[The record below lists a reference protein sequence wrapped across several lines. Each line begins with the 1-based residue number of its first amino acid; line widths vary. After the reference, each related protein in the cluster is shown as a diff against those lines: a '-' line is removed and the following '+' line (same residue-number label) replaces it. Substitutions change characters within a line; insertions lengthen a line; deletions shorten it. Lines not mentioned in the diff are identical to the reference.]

1 MKRVTTLGLFF
12 LTFTFATPSFG
23 QEHTGVIT
31 DAETGD
37 PLVGANATVQGT
49 SIGASTGVDGRFSFQ
64 YTNNEDYTLVV
75 SFVGYRIT
83 ERVLSPGDDTSN
95 LNFSLETDVFGTD
108 EIVVTGVGSRG
119 QPRSIID
126 SAVPIDVVKS
136 EDIVKQGGT
145 DLPDLLKNIV
155 PSYNV
160 NTQPISDA
168 ATVVRPANLRG
179 LGPDHTL
186 VLVNGKRRHR
196 ASVIYWVG
204 NGVAD
209 GAQGPDISPIPS
221 IALRQVEVLRDGAS
235 AQYGSDAIAGVMNF
249 QLKDSYRGGSIEF
262 KPGIFQEGDGLTYA
276 VAGNIGLG
284 SERAWANLS
293 LEYGNADETDRAIQ
307 RNDAIGLIAA
317 GNTHVANPAQKWGQP
332 IIRNDVKFFA
342 NYGASLT
349 DNISLYGH
357 GNLATKEVDGGF
369 YYRNPNTRDGVF
381 SIDKGKTLL
390 VGDLDGV
397 NMGGDCPNVA
407 ITNNVPDADALAQVF
422 NDDNCFTFQE
432 QQGSFPGR
440 PGGFTPR
447 FGANTQDVSFL
458 VGVKGT
464 NPSPQPTFT
473 WDLSASYG
481 QHHSDFFIYNT
492 VNASLGPDSPTSF
505 DPGDYIQTDT
515 NVNLDFTK
523 LVSKQLFLAAGL
535 EYRTETF
542 EIVAG
547 DEASWAIG
555 PLATPDPQGFSSA
568 SNGFNGFTPHSAGT
582 FDRSNTSVYTE
593 AEFYP
598 IENWLLGAALRHENF
613 DDFGTTTNY
622 KLATN
627 YGISDD
633 LKIRSS
639 YSTGF
644 RAPTPGQQ
652 NAFNV
657 STQFDVSLGDLVN
670 NGTIPSN
677 NPVARLVGSKSLEA
691 EKSKN
696 FTAGF
701 VLDLPGFDVTI
712 DYFDIQLRDRLA
724 LSQDFKL
731 LENLTEEQITLFE
744 NGADGVG
751 GDGEV
756 PYVRNIANFRYFI
769 NDFETRTNG
778 VDIVLT
784 TPTGPAGELI
794 FAYNFTNTE
803 VTKHNPETLGDR
815 RIKELQESIPS
826 NRANLTWTQTLTDNL
841 GVLGRWSYYSSW
853 WDDDDLYTYGSEF
866 KLFDLESS
874 YSLANGL
881 IVSVGAQNILNA
893 YPDENPGGADGAG
906 NQYSQFSP
914 FGFGGTFWY
923 GKFNY
928 SF

>member
-1 MKRVTTLGLFF
+1 MKRVTTSGLFF
-12 LTFTFATPSFG
+12 LILTLVAPSFG

-37 PLVGANATVQGT
+37 PLVGANAAVQGT

-75 SFVGYRIT
+75 SFVGYRT
-83 ERVLSPGDDTSN
+83 VERVLSPGDNTSN
-95 LNFSLETDVFGTD
+95 LNFSLETDLLGTD

-145 DLPDLLKNIV
+145 DLPDLIRNIV

-249 QLKDSYRGGSIEF
+249 QLKDSYRGGSLEF
-262 KPGIFQEGDGLTYA
+262 KPGIFQEGDGFTYA

-317 GNTHVANPAQKWGQP
+317 GNTHVTNPAQKWGQP

-357 GNLATKEVDGGF
+357 GNLATKEVEGGF
-369 YYRNPNTRDGVF
+369 YYRNPNTRDAVF
-381 SIDKGKTLL
+381 SGDKGQTLL

-407 ITNNVPDADALAQVF
+407 VTNSAPDADALAQVF

-481 QHHSDFFIYNT
+481 QHHSDFFIFNT

-523 LVSKQLFLAAGL
+523 LVNKQLFLAAGL

-555 PLATPDPQGFSSA
+555 PLATQGFSSA
-568 SNGFNGFTPHSAGT
+568 SNGFNGFPPLSAGT
-582 FDRSNTSVYTE
+582 FDRSNASVYTE
-593 AEFYP
+593 AEYYP
-598 IENWLLGAALRHENF
+598 LENWLLGAALRHEDF

-627 YGISDD
+627 YGFSDD

-639 YSTGF
+639 YNTGF

-657 STQFDVSLGDLVN
+657 STQFDVALGDLVN
-670 NGTIPSN
+670 NGTIPSS

-701 VLDLPGFDVTI
+701 VLDLPGFEVTI
-712 DYFDIQLRDRLA
+712 DYFEIRVRDRLA
-724 LSQDFKL
+724 LSQDFSL
-731 LENLTEEQITLFE
+731 QESLTEEQIILFE
-744 NGADGVG
+744 HGADGVG

-756 PYVRNIANFRYFI
+756 PYVRNLANFRYFI

-778 VDIVLT
+778 VDIVIT

-794 FAYNFTNTE
+794 FAYNLTDTE
-803 VTKHNPETLGDR
+803 VTKHNPKTLEAG
-815 RIKELQESIPS
+815 RIKELQESIPR
-826 NRANLTWTQTLTDNL
+826 NRANLTWIQTLTDNL

-853 WDDDDLYTYGSEF
+853 WDDDDLRTYGSEF

>member
-1 MKRVTTLGLFF
+1 MKRIATLGLFF
-12 LTFTFATPSFG
+12 LILILATTSFG

-75 SFVGYRIT
+75 SFVGYRT
-83 ERVLSPGDDTSN
+83 AERVLSPGDDTLN

-108 EIVVTGVGSRG
+108 EIVVTGVGSRM

-168 ATVVRPANLRG
+168 ATIVRPANMRG
-179 LGPDHTL
+179 LAPDHTL

-196 ASVIYWVG
+196 ASVIYWSG
-204 NGVAD
+204 NGVSD
-209 GAQGPDISPIPS
+209 GAQGPDLSAIPS
-221 IALRQVEVLRDGAS
+221 IALQQVEVLRDGAS

-249 QLKDSYRGGSIEF
+249 QLKDSYKGVSIEF
-262 KPGIFQEGDGLTYA
+262 KPGIFQEGDGFTYA
-276 VAGNIGLG
+276 VAGNMGLG
-284 SERAWANLS
+284 SESAWANLS
-293 LEYGNADETDRAIQ
+293 LEYGNAGETVRSVQ
-307 RNDAIGLIAA
+307 RNDAKALVAA
-317 GNTHVANPAQKWGQP
+317 GNNHVANPAQRWGQP

-342 NYGASLT
+342 NYGASLA

-357 GNLATKEVDGGF
+357 GNLAAKEVEGGF
-369 YYRNPNTRDGVF
+369 YYRNPNTRAAVF
-381 SIDKGKTLL
+381 SGDRGQTLL

-407 ITNNVPDADALAQVF
+407 ITANVPDSDALAQVF

-432 QQGSFPGR
+432 QQGNFPGR

-473 WDLSASYG
+473 WDFSASYG
-481 QHHSDFFIYNT
+481 RHHSDFFIFNT

-523 LVSKQLFLAAGL
+523 LVNKQLFLAAGL

-547 DEASWAIG
+547 QKESWSIG
-555 PLATPDPQGFSSA
+555 PLATQGFSSG
-568 SNGFNGFTPHSAGT
+568 SNGFNGFPDIAAGT
-582 FDRSNTSVYTE
+582 WDRSNASIYTE
-593 AEFYP
+593 AEYYP
-598 IENWLLGAALRHENF
+598 LENWLLGAALRHENF
-613 DDFGTTTNY
+613 DDFGSTTNY

-633 LKIRSS
+633 LKMRSS

-652 NAFNV
+652 NSFNV
-657 STQFDVSLGDLVN
+657 STQFDLALNDLVN

-691 EKSKN
+691 EKSNN

-701 VLDLPGFDVTI
+701 VVDLPGFDVTI
-712 DYFDIQLRDRLA
+712 DYFDIRVKDRLA
-724 LSQDFKL
+724 LSQDFSL
-731 LENLTEEQITLFE
+731 LENLTEEKITLFE
-744 NGADGVG
+744 HGADGVG

-756 PYVRNIANFRYFI
+756 PYVRNLANFRYFI
-769 NDFETRTNG
+769 NDFETTTNG
-778 VDIVLT
+778 MDIIIT

-794 FAYNFTNTE
+794 FAYNLTNTE
-803 VTKHNPETLGDR
+803 VTKHNPATLSEG
-815 RIKELQESIPS
+815 RIKELQESLPS
-826 NRANLTWTQTLTDNL
+826 SRASLTLTQALTDNL

-853 WDDDDLYTYGSEF
+853 WDDDDQQAYGSEF
-866 KLFDLESS
+866 LLFDLESS

-881 IVSVGAQNILNA
+881 MVSVGAQNILNT
-893 YPDENPGGADGAG
+893 YSDENPNAAAATG
-906 NQYSQFSP
+906 NKYSQFTP
-914 FGFGGTFWY
+914 FGYSGAFWY
-923 GKFNY
+923 GKFTY

>member
-1 MKRVTTLGLFF
+1 MKRITALGLFF
-12 LTFTFATPSFG
+12 LTLTLATPSFG

-64 YTNNEDYTLVV
+64 YTSNEDYTLVV
-75 SFVGYRIT
+75 SFVGYRAT

-95 LNFSLETDVFGTD
+95 LNFSLGTDVFGTD

-126 SAVPIDVVKS
+126 SAVPINVVKS

-145 DLPDLLKNIV
+145 DLPDLIKNIV
-155 PSYNV
+155 LSYNI
-160 NTQPISDA
+160 NKPISGDA
-168 ATVVRPANLRG
+168 AIVVRPANLRG

-196 ASVIYWVG
+196 ASVIYWSG
-204 NGVAD
+204 NGVSD
-209 GAQGPDISPIPS
+209 GAQGPDLSPIPS
-221 IALRQVEVLRDGAS
+221 IALQQVEVLRDGAS

-249 QLKDSYRGGSIEF
+249 QLKDSYREGSIEY
-262 KPGIFQEGDGLTYA
+262 KPGIFQEGDGFTYA
-276 VAGNIGLG
+276 VAGNMGLG
-284 SERAWANLS
+284 SENAWANLS
-293 LEYGNADETDRAIQ
+293 LEYGNAGETVRSVQ
-307 RNDAIGLIAA
+307 RNDAKALIAA
-317 GNTHVANPAQKWGQP
+317 GNNHVANPAQRSGQP

-357 GNLATKEVDGGF
+357 GNLASKEVEGGF
-369 YYRNPNTRDGVF
+369 YYRNPNTRAAVF
-381 SIDKGKTLL
+381 SGDKGKTLL

-407 ITNNVPDADALAQVF
+407 ITNNAPDADALAQVF

-481 QHHSDFFIYNT
+481 QHHSDFFIFNT
-492 VNASLGPDSPTSF
+492 VNASLGPESPTSF
-505 DPGDYIQTDT
+505 NPGDYIQTDT

-547 DEASWAIG
+547 QKESWAIG
-555 PLATPDPQGFSSA
+555 PLATQGFSSA
-568 SNGFNGFTPHSAGT
+568 SNGFNGFPPLSAGT
-582 FDRSNTSVYTE
+582 WDRSNASVYTE
-593 AEFYP
+593 AEYYP
-598 IENWLLGAALRHENF
+598 LENWLLGAALRHENF

-627 YGISDD
+627 YGFSDD

-657 STQFDVSLGDLVN
+657 STQFDVTLGDLVN

-677 NPVARLVGSKSLEA
+677 SPVARLVGSKSLEV
-691 EKSKN
+691 EKSNN

-701 VLDLPGFDVTI
+701 VVDLPGLDITI
-712 DYFDIQLRDRLA
+712 DYFDIRMRDRLA
-724 LSQDFKL
+724 LSQDFSV
-731 LENLTEEQITLFE
+731 LENLTEEQITRFE
-744 NGADGVG
+744 HGADGVG

-756 PYVRNIANFRYFI
+756 PYVRNLANFRYFI

-778 VDIVLT
+778 VDIVIT
-784 TPTGPAGELI
+784 TPTGPAGELN

-803 VTKHNPETLGDR
+803 VTKHNPETLEAG
-815 RIKELQESIPS
+815 RIKELQESLPS
-826 NRANLTWTQTLTDNL
+826 NRASLTLTKALTDNL

-853 WDDDDLYTYGSEF
+853 WDDSDQQTYGSEF
-866 KLFDLESS
+866 LLFDLESS

-881 IVSVGAQNILNA
+881 MVSVGAQNILNT
-893 YPDENPGGADGAG
+893 YSDENTNAAAA
-906 NQYSQFSP
+906 NKYSRFTP
-914 FGFGGTFWY
+914 FGYSGAFWY
-923 GKFNY
+923 GKFTY